1 MTKFLILVVSI
12 AVLYI
17 ILSKHKTLC
26 LVLGIFFGLCL
37 VYQAIGFIGGVL

>member
-1 MTKFLILVVSI
+1 MIKILILILIVGF
-12 AVLYI
+12 LYI

-37 VYQAIGFIGGVL
+37 VYQAIGFVGGVL

>member
-1 MTKFLILVVSI
+1 MLKFLILILIVGF
-12 AVLYI
+12 LYI

-37 VYQAIGFIGGVL
+37 VYQAINFMGGIL